1 MSNALANE
9 LSPYLLQHQHNP
21 VAWYPWGEAAF
32 ALAREQDKPIFLS
45 IGYATCHWCHVM
57 EHESFEDAEVAALMN
72 DAFINI
78 KVDREERPDIDQ
90 VYMTYCQLSSG
101 QGGWP
106 LTIIMTPDQQPF
118 FSATYL
124 PKSSRFGRVGMLDLV
139 PRVKQLWTEKRD
151 DVLASARQNVAA
163 LDQAS
168 TWHEAGQ
175 GPAPGVLDFAFQQ
188 LAEEYDE
195 TYGGFREAPK
205 FPSPHQLQ
213 FLVRY
218 AHRTGNKTALDMAS
232 HTFQQMA
239 LGGVFDHVGFGFHR
253 YATDREWL
261 LPHFEKMLYDQAMIV
276 LAAVELYQKN
286 GDSVYREVADQVI
299 TYVLRDMTDGA
310 GGFYSAEDAD
320 SEGVE
325 GKFYVWPENEI
336 QRLLDEADASLY
348 LSIYNFAAAGNFKEE
363 ATGVLTGENIPH
375 LKAALPEALAAYAAA
390 NKLPESKLAVQL
402 EAIRVKLFN
411 HREGRIHPLKDDKVL
426 TDWNG
431 LMIAALS
438 RAAVAFSAPQ
448 YTAAAEAAA
457 QFLAGTMTTPGG
469 RLHHRFRN
477 GEAGLQANLDDY
489 AFYVAGLLAL
499 YEATF
504 DHALLVQA
512 LALNEQM
519 ITHFYDETNGG
530 FFFTPDD
537 GEQLITR
544 QKEAYDGAMPSGN
557 SIALSNLLHLGRIT
571 GNTAYEEKAAALLQ
585 YFGAPINRHPSGFTA
600 LLAGI
605 DFGEGPA
612 YEIVVV
618 GEKEDPATVKLLEA
632 IQQQYIPNKV
642 LLLKAEEHAEALGQ
656 LAPYTA
662 AMQALNGV
670 PTVYV
675 CENYH
680 CNQPVTSVDELLALL
695 EAGNVA

>member
-1 MSNALANE
+1 MPNKLAEE
-9 LSPYLLQHQHNP
+9 LSPYLLQHQNNP
-21 VAWYPWGEAAF
+21 VDWYPWGEAAF
-32 ALAREQDKPIFLS
+32 AAAKSQDKPIFLS

-57 EHESFEDAEVAALMN
+57 EHESFEDREVAALMN
-72 DAFINI
+72 ETFINI

-106 LTIIMTPDQQPF
+106 LTIVMTPEQEPF

-124 PKSSRFGRVGMLDLV
+124 PKSSRFGRIGMLDLV
-139 PRVKQLWTEKRD
+139 PRIQQVWQEKRE
-151 DVLASARQNVAA
+151 DVLASARQNAEA
-163 LDQAS
+163 LVKAS
-168 TWHEAGQ
+168 TWNETSQA
-175 GPAPGVLDFAFQQ
+175 PASGVLDFAFEQ
-188 LAEEYDE
+188 LADAYDE

-218 AHRTGNKTALDMAS
+218 ANRSGKPEALDMAR
-232 HTFQQMA
+232 HTLQQMA

-276 LAAVELYQKN
+276 LAAVDLYLKTKEVAFK
-286 GDSVYREVADQVI
+286 GIADSVIA
-299 TYVLRDMTDGA
+299 YVLRDMTDEA

-325 GKFYVWPENEI
+325 GKFYVWSESEI
-336 QRLLDEADASLY
+336 KRLLDEDAAALY
-348 LSIYNFAAAGNFKEE
+348 LSVYNFAPAGNFREE

-375 LKAALPEALAAYAAA
+375 LKAPLEKALQAYAQA
-390 NKLPESKLAVQL
+390 NGAEATSLPARM
-402 EAIRVKLFN
+402 EAIRQQLFT
-411 HREGRIHPLKDDKVL
+411 HREDRIHPLKDDKVL

-438 RAAVAFSAPQ
+438 RAAVAFDTPA
-448 YTAAAEAAA
+448 YARAAERAVT
-457 QFLAGTMTTPGG
+457 FLCDTLIDRQG
-469 RLHHRFRN
+469 RLMHRFRK

-489 AFYVAGLLAL
+489 AFFVAGLLAL

-504 DHALLVQA
+504 DVQWLVRA
-512 LALNEQM
+512 RTLNTQM
-519 ITHFYDETNGG
+519 IDRFHDEEAGG

-537 GEQLITR
+537 GEQLIAR
-544 QKEAYDGAMPSGN
+544 QKEAYDGAVPSGN
-557 SIALSNLLHLGRIT
+557 SIALSNLLQIGRIT
-571 GNTAYEEKAAALLQ
+571 GDPAYEVMGAKLLQ
-585 YFGAPINRHPSGFTA
+585 YFGAPINRQPSGFTA
-600 LLAGI
+600 MLAGI
-605 DFGEGPA
+605 DFGIGPA

-618 GEKEDPATVKLLEA
+618 GEKDDERTQRLLQA
-632 IQQQYIPNKV
+632 IQQTYLPNRV
-642 LLLKAEEHAEALGQ
+642 LLLKTGATAAQ
-656 LAPYTA
+656 LADIAPYTA
-662 AMQALNGV
+662 AMQAHNGL

-680 CNQPVTSVDELLALL
+680 CNQPVTSVDALRALLLATS
-695 EAGNVA
+695 A